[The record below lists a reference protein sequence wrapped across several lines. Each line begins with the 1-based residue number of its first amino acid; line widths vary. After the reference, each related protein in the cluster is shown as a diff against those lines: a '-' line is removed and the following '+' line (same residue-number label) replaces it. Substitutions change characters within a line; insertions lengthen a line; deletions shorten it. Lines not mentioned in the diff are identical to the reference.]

1 MEIQALQDEL
11 SQRDAELKALR
22 TDLATAYGKLK
33 DLNGGDF
40 ESPCIRACHVV
51 KLMIETLEMAFV
63 TFSWR
68 SR

>member
-33 DLNGGDF
+33 DCQALM
-40 ESPCIRACHVV
+40 

-63 TFSWR
+63 TFSWW